1 MSCTSKLIST
11 AVDKQLKVIWHE
23 TYIWYIWYGHQSS
36 LLKVGGYEI

>member
-23 TYIWYIWYGHQSS
+23 TYIWYGHQSS